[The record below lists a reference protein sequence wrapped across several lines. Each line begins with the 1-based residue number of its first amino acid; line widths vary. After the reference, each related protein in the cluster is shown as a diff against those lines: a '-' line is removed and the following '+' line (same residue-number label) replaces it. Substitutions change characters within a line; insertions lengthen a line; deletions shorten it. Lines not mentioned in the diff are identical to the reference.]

1 MSPIVIA
8 AVWAGLG
15 LLAAAGLRQRMAR
28 LIAIVPLAGAGCTLL
43 ATRSSGLAAPL
54 GGLSALSGLDRAGQ
68 GVLVASGIA
77 MALVIALQPSID
89 VSLARTIGIV
99 GAAATLAMASSDP
112 LITGLALTAAVGTL
126 ALRWIGQAPGR
137 ATLAAGRIAGSG
149 TAALVAASPFL
160 PLSGSTTG
168 ALPVLVGGLFVAGIA
183 SLLAIYPLGGW
194 AAGILGS
201 LRPLDV
207 APWLV
212 LVVPVVLL
220 LSERI
225 PAGALGQG
233 VPLFEHVLLVIG
245 LGSAVWGGLWAV
257 RGPARTR
264 YGRIFM
270 SDIALCVAAVGGQ
283 RVSPAVVG
291 ALVIL
296 LTHLIVAPI
305 LLRPADAGLVWPHRV
320 AWVLLSGVPPSPS
333 FWGRFLILGALAA
346 GNITSTVAAVIALSA
361 IFVATVLA
369 CSTKSVGAPFSGW
382 RLRIPEAGAW
392 LLVAAGIAVGLA
404 PQSITGFVF
413 GS

>member
-15 LLAAAGLRQRMAR
+15 LLAAAGLRRRTAR
-28 LIAIVPLAGAGCTLL
+28 LIAVVPLAGAGLTLL
-43 ATRSSGLAAPL
+43 ATRSINQAVPL

-68 GVLVASGIA
+68 GVLVASGVSL
-77 MALVIALQPSID
+77 ALVILLQPSID

-112 LITGLALTAAVGTL
+112 LITGLALTVAAGTL

-149 TAALVAASPFL
+149 SAALVAASPFL

-168 ALPVLVGGLFVAGIA
+168 ALPLLVAGLLVAGVA
-183 SLLAIYPLGGW
+183 SLLAVYPLGGW

-212 LVVPVVLL
+212 LTVPVVLL

-233 VPLFEHVLLVIG
+233 VPLFEHALLVIG
-245 LGSAVWGGLWAV
+245 LGSAVWGGVWAI
-257 RGPARTR
+257 RGPERTR

-296 LTHLIVAPI
+296 LTHLIVAPV
-305 LLRPADAGLVWPHRV
+305 LLRPLEAGLVWPRRV
-320 AWVLLSGVPPSPS
+320 AWALLSGVPPSPS
-333 FWGRFLILGALAA
+333 FWGRFLLLGALAA
-346 GNITSTVAAVIALSA
+346 GNITSTVAAVVALSA

-369 CSTKSVGAPFSGW
+369 CSTRSVGEPISGW
-382 RLRIPEAGAW
+382 SRSLPEAGAW

-404 PQSITGFVF
+404 PQSIAGFVF